1 MGSRGAH
8 CTVAHEVE
16 HIHVHSDTDWRWDGA
31 IVGCPVK
38 GGITRIL
45 RKWDRS
51 AHAVDAIEAQRN
63 RWRGAS
69 AMYHMGDE
77 M

>member
-38 GGITRIL
+38 AASLAHCANGIA
-45 RKWDRS
+45 
-51 AHAVDAIEAQRN
+51 AHMQ
-63 RWRGAS
+63 W
-69 AMYHMGDE
+69 ML
-77 M
+77 